1 MNPSLRL
8 RLVLIIL
15 LPLLLIATVVGG
27 WAVHD
32 AQQRAT
38 DRFDRSLLSTALAI
52 SRDVAVSGGDA
63 LSPET
68 DALLRDTSGGKVFYH
83 VYAPDGVFVT
93 GYATPPVPVPSPD
106 MVESGHAYFDA
117 TYMDRS
123 VRVLRFVDAMQIEG
137 LSGLFTF
144 TVWQNTG
151 LRDAFVQ
158 DLSWRTFRIIASLI
172 VAVAFVVWFGV
183 RLGLRPLNDLEAAI
197 GRRTSN
203 ELNPITRSVPHE
215 TKGIVDTLNGLLR
228 QVSRSMKEKDEFISN
243 AAHQIRNP
251 IAGIVAMSEAVQ
263 SASSI
268 EDVRDRTT
276 ELRVASLR
284 ASDLVDK
291 LIALERISGTGSPS
305 EVRQTDLNAL
315 VRDLFT
321 ARGASHPASAGL
333 GVDIQMSLPRE
344 PCSVLGD
351 PTMICEAIANLVDN
365 AVVHGGPRLSKVK
378 VSVRKQPGGAEVV
391 VEDDGV
397 GIAEEHVE
405 RARARFGQVSPSSGS
420 GLGLAIADAV
430 AARHGGRL
438 VMSPLSTGL
447 RVALVLP
454 DGQH

>member
-8 RLVLIIL
+8 RLILIIL
-15 LPLLLIATVVGG
+15 LPLLLIASVVGG

-32 AQQRAT
+32 AQQRAA

-93 GYATPPVPVPSPD
+93 GYATPPVPVPD
-106 MVESGHAYFDA
+106 MAVSGHAYFDA

-123 VRVLRFVDAMQIEG
+123 VRVLRFVDAMQIDG
-137 LSGLFTF
+137 LSGLFTI
-144 TVWQNTG
+144 TVWQNTE
-151 LRDAFVQ
+151 LRDAFVR

-172 VAVAFVVWFGV
+172 LAVALVVWFGV

-197 GRRTSN
+197 DRRTSN

-215 TKGIVDTLNGLLR
+215 TRGIVNTLNSLLR
-228 QVSRSMKEKDEFISN
+228 QVSGSMKEKDEFISN

-251 IAGIVAMSEAVQ
+251 IAGIVAMADAVQ
-263 SASSI
+263 SARSV
-268 EDVRDRTT
+268 EDMRDRTK
-276 ELRVASLR
+276 ELQVASLR

-291 LIALERISGTGSPS
+291 LIALERVTGTSPHS
-305 EVRQTDLNAL
+305 ETRKIDLKAL
-315 VRDLFT
+315 VRDL
-321 ARGASHPASAGL
+321 
-333 GVDIQMSLPRE
+333 VDEQEESCSTPSGRAVDLQLSLPGE

-351 PTMICEAIANLVDN
+351 PTMIREAISNLIDN
-365 AVVHGGPRLSKVK
+365 AIVHGGTGLSRVA
-378 VSVRKQPGGAEVV
+378 VSVRKCAEGTEVT
-391 VEDDGV
+391 VEDDGI
-397 GIAEEHVE
+397 GIAAEHLE
-405 RARARFGQVSPSSGS
+405 KARARFGQVSPSSGS

-430 AARHGGRL
+430 ATRHDGHL
-438 VMSPLSTGL
+438 VITPLSPGL
-447 RVALVLP
+447 RVALVIP
-454 DGQH
+454 GAQP